1 MNRRDFIKLAGLVGA
16 SVHLGLPCF
25 SEAIQKRAKRLV
37 VIHLFGGNDGL
48 NTIVPCGDANY
59 RRLRPNLAL
68 TKEHCLSAGMG
79 LYFNPALKPLMPLWE
94 KGLLSVVNGVG
105 YPNTN
110 HSHFLSSDIWNG
122 GGFGQEFGWLG
133 RAADHGRLQTVQLA
147 GIDQA
152 RCLLA
157 RDTSP
162 LCLDPERTDPIEL
175 DPHLAL
181 LYGKSPA
188 LAKPYRDLE
197 KLNAGLK
204 QHRCE
209 GETHGSVPLSMSLK
223 WIAELMP
230 EARIFHTTA
239 GGFDTHSEQ
248 LDRHHEGLHL
258 VAQSLVDFWSAL
270 EKRGWAESTLVMVF
284 SEFGRRVEE
293 NQSGGTDH
301 GTAGPV
307 FMLGKGLKGGF
318 LGQYPS
324 LAPSALLDG
333 DLKHNVDFR
342 AIYSGI
348 LEHWLEVP
356 AEPILGRS
364 QEYDRLRW
372 WV

>member
-1 MNRRDFIKLAGLVGA
+1 MNRRDFLKLTGLVGA
-16 SVHLGLPCF
+16 GVHLGLPCF
-25 SEAIQKRAKRLV
+25 GQAAKKRAKRLV

-48 NTIVPCGDANY
+48 NTVVPCADANY
-59 RRLRPNLAL
+59 RRLRPKLAL
-68 TKEHCLSAGMG
+68 DTESCLALGSG
-79 LYFNPALKPLMPLWE
+79 LYFNPALKPLMPLWQ
-94 KGLLSVVNGVG
+94 KGLLSVINGVG
-105 YPNTN
+105 YPNAN

-133 RAADHGRLQTVQLA
+133 RAADHARLATVQLA
-147 GIDQA
+147 GLDQA

-157 RDTSP
+157 RETSP
-162 LCLDPERTDPIEL
+162 LCLDPEHSQPLEL
-175 DPHLAL
+175 DPSLAL
-181 LYGKSPA
+181 LYGRSPA
-188 LAKPYRDLE
+188 LAKPFRDLE
-197 KLNAGLK
+197 RLNDGLK
-204 QHRCE
+204 HHHCE
-209 GETHGSVPLSMSLK
+209 GESHAAQPLNLSLR

-248 LDRHHEGLHL
+248 LGRHQEALHT
-258 VAQSLVDFWSAL
+258 VAQSLFDFWSAL
-270 EKRGWAESTLVMVF
+270 ETRGWADSTLVMVF

-307 FMLGKGLKGGF
+307 FLLGKGLRGGF

-324 LAPSALLDG
+324 LKPSDLVDG
-333 DLKHNVDFR
+333 DLKYTVDFR
-342 AIYSGI
+342 SIYSGI
-348 LEHWLEVP
+348 LERWLEVP